1 MNTFLQHTF
10 NLTDGKHDITIT
22 AINSDIAVG
31 SLSENGN
38 YRLTEGELNLG
49 DIKFDEEMDYWIY
62 NGQAEFT
69 RDELIT
75 IADFIKHQHK
85 RAA

>member
-1 MNTFLQHTF
+1 MNTFLQHAF
-10 NLTDGKHDITIT
+10 DLTDGKHNITIT
-22 AINSDIAVG
+22 AINSDMAVG

-49 DIKFDEEMDYWIY
+49 DIQFDEEMDYWVY
-62 NGQAEFT
+62 NGQSGFT

-75 IADFIKHQHK
+75 IADYIKHQQNK
-85 RAA
+85 AA

>member
-1 MNTFLQHTF
+1 MNTFLQQAF

-22 AINSDIAVG
+22 AIDSDIAVG

-49 DIKFDEEMDYWIY
+49 DIQFDEEMDYWIY
-62 NGQAEFT
+62 NGETEFT

-75 IADFIKHQHK
+75 IADFIKHQHN

>member
-1 MNTFLQHTF
+1 MNTFLQHAF

-22 AINSDIAVG
+22 SIDSDIAVG

-38 YRLTEGELNLG
+38 YRLTEGELILG
-49 DIKFDEEMDYWIY
+49 DIQFDEEMDYWVY
-62 NGQAEFT
+62 NGQSEFT

-75 IADFIKHQHK
+75 IADFIKHQQN